1 LSNKNKMKSA
11 DLVTLIVVIAVLA
24 GGWYLVEKHRN
35 AAAEAGYY
43 QSRPTYLDND
53 PSSMAADW
61 TGWNAKVDV
70 FIHHKTNRPACDAIE
85 YGWLAWHDHVP
96 VVVHTSETGSKH
108 LLIRTDNLEDPNDF
122 VRVPSIELPYDRGVN
137 VEVSNR
143 MQRNQYLV
151 NWAHR
156 YGFRFVRNI
165 PTEWHDYYTE
175 LKNAPGQVIVV
186 PASGH
191 SMKECRTA
199 QETRECEKSPS
210 SLRCEDDRYSKTA
223 PFLYPDWAN
232 DTDANS
238 VISYV
243 KSTKHTP
250 PPSSDTSD

>member
-1 LSNKNKMKSA
+1 MKSS
-11 DLVTLIVVIAVLA
+11 DLITAVVVIAIVA
-24 GGWYLVEKHRN
+24 GAWYLIGGRRN
-35 AAAEAGYY
+35 GAAEAGYY
-43 QSRPTYLDND
+43 QSRPGYLDND
-53 PSSMAADW
+53 PAAMASDW

-96 VVVHTSETGSKH
+96 VVVHSSENGSKR
-108 LLIRTDNLEDPNDF
+108 LIIRTDNLEEPNDF
-122 VRVPSIELPYDRGVN
+122 VRVPSIELPFDRGVN
-137 VEVSNR
+137 IDVSNR

-156 YGFRFVRNI
+156 YGFRFVPNT
-165 PTEWHDYYTE
+165 PNEWHDYYRE

-186 PASGH
+186 PAQGH

-199 QETRECEKSPS
+199 QENQECANSPS
-210 SLRCEDDRYSKTA
+210 SLRCEDDRYSKSA

-238 VISYV
+238 VITYLKTNKRPHPAASEA
-243 KSTKHTP
+243 
-250 PPSSDTSD
+250 SD